1 MSLSPIKKGINFS
14 GIELFRVLL
23 KVDFD
28 ALVEFL
34 NSRGG
39 LNGVEEYGRTALMEL
54 TIGRVRPTVKSW
66 DSQEGGLYAQEGRN
80 ELMKAFFRR
89 CRDFSLE
96 YLLRFENEFA
106 QKLVEL
112 GCNINQRDRYGFT
125 ALRYAV
131 QDKNYEMAEYLLS
144 RPGVEF
150 QDITPSMD
158 DRMDSIL
165 VRGGCDIFTPRTSI
179 LHACKRPFLD
189 GWLNWH
195 QGKGDTVPW
204 MSCWKDFS
212 LTLAAVQERYPD
224 RLPEIPPFYLD
235 TVEYDFLMQDF
246 SDFTTKPYASKKAM
260 TAFLKGLEK
269 GLDSRDEMGRNLLSC
284 CALLYRHYSGDR
296 HFQADA
302 RRAAKRAGELL
313 AMGISL
319 TRPDFAGKTPQDHL
333 REAGLTA
340 LQP

>member
-1 MSLSPIKKGINFS
+1 MSLLPMKKGINFS
-14 GIELFRVLL
+14 GIELFDVLL

-144 RPGVEF
+144 CPGVEF
-150 QDITPSMD
+150 QDVTPSMD
-158 DRMDSIL
+158 DRMDSIQ
-165 VRGGCDIFTPRTSI
+165 I
-179 LHACKRPFLD
+179 
-189 GWLNWH
+189 
-195 QGKGDTVPW
+195 
-204 MSCWKDFS
+204 
-212 LTLAAVQERYPD
+212 
-224 RLPEIPPFYLD
+224 
-235 TVEYDFLMQDF
+235 
-246 SDFTTKPYASKKAM
+246 
-260 TAFLKGLEK
+260 
-269 GLDSRDEMGRNLLSC
+269 GR
-284 CALLYRHYSGDR
+284 AHV
-296 HFQADA
+296 
-302 RRAAKRAGELL
+302 
-313 AMGISL
+313 
-319 TRPDFAGKTPQDHL
+319 
-333 REAGLTA
+333 
-340 LQP
+340 

>member
-1 MSLSPIKKGINFS
+1 MSLLPIKKGISFS
-14 GIELFRVLL
+14 GIELFEILL

-34 NSRGG
+34 HQHGG
-39 LNGVEEYGRTALMEL
+39 LDGVEEYGRTALMEL
-54 TIGRVRPTVKSW
+54 TIGRAQDTVKTW

-112 GCNINQRDRYGFT
+112 GCNINQRDRYGYT

-150 QDITPSMD
+150 QDVPPTMD
-158 DRMDSIL
+158 DQMDSIL
-165 VRGGCDIFTPRTSI
+165 VRGGYDIFTPRTSI
-179 LHACKRPFLD
+179 LQALQRAPLE
-189 GWLNWH
+189 GWMNWH

-204 MSCWKDFS
+204 MPCWRDFS
-212 LTLAAVQERYPD
+212 QTLAAVQEMYPD

-246 SDFTTKPYASKKAM
+246 SDPAAKPFASKKAM
-260 TAFLKGLEK
+260 TAFVKGLEK
-269 GLDSRDEMGRNLLSC
+269 GVDSRDEMGRNLLSC
-284 CALLYRHYSGDR
+284 CALLYRHYSGDK

-319 TRPDFAGKTPQDHL
+319 TRPDFAGKTPQEHL
-333 REAGLTA
+333 REAGLTG

>member
-34 NSRGG
+34 NSHGG

-150 QDITPSMD
+150 QDVTPSMD

-204 MSCWKDFS
+204 MSCWRDFS
-212 LTLAAVQERYPD
+212 QTLAAVQERYPD

-235 TVEYDFLMQDF
+235 TVE
-246 SDFTTKPYASKKAM
+246 
-260 TAFLKGLEK
+260 
-269 GLDSRDEMGRNLLSC
+269 LS
-284 CALLYRHYSGDR
+284 LIH
-296 HFQADA
+296 
-302 RRAAKRAGELL
+302 
-313 AMGISL
+313 I
-319 TRPDFAGKTPQDHL
+319 
-333 REAGLTA
+333 
-340 LQP
+340 

>member
-34 NSRGG
+34 NSHGG

-54 TIGRVRPTVKSW
+54 TIGRVRPTVEFF
-66 DSQEGGLYAQEGRN
+66 DSQEGGLNAQEGRN
-80 ELMKAFFRR
+80 ELMRAFFRR

-144 RPGVEF
+144 RPGVEL
-150 QDITPSMD
+150 QDVTPTMD
-158 DRMDSIL
+158 DKMDSIL

-204 MSCWKDFS
+204 MSCWRDFS

-246 SDFTTKPYASKKAM
+246 SDFTTKPFASKKAM
-260 TAFLKGLEK
+260 MAFLKGLKK

-319 TRPDFAGKTPQDHL
+319 TQPDFAGKTPQDHL
-333 REAGLTA
+333 REAGLTG

>member
-1 MSLSPIKKGINFS
+1 MSLLPIKKGINFS
-14 GIELFRVLL
+14 GIELFKVLL

-34 NSRGG
+34 KAHGG

-106 QKLVEL
+106 QRLVEL
-112 GCNINQRDRYGFT
+112 GCDINQRDRYGFT

-144 RPGVEF
+144 CPGVEF
-150 QDITPSMD
+150 QDVTPSMD

-165 VRGGCDIFTPRTSI
+165 VRGGCDIFTPRISM
-179 LHACKRPFLD
+179 LQGCKRPFLD
-189 GWLNWH
+189 GWLKWH
-195 QGKGDTVPW
+195 QGKGDAIPW
-204 MSCWKDFS
+204 MPGWRDFS
-212 LTLAAVQERYPD
+212 QTLAAVRERYPD

-246 SDFTTKPYASKKAM
+246 SDPTAKPFASKKAM

-284 CALLYRHYSGDR
+284 CALLYRHYSGDK

-302 RRAAKRAGELL
+302 RRAAKRAGELI

-319 TRPDFAGKTPQDHL
+319 TQPDFAGKTPQDHL
-333 REAGLTA
+333 REAGLTG